1 MKDSEKRN
9 ILILLVVSVIIIV
22 GINIFVKVNTKPQN
36 EQTNTGT
43 TEENTP
49 SDNQKN
55 ETQKEEEIDEYTQ
68 VLADGSKLNISD
80 NLAKGKT
87 FEGLEITNIQLKAE
101 GKTTRLLADVENKT
115 GARTKDR
122 MIKIDFLDKD
132 GKVIT
137 TMRGFINPMEV
148 GGTSKINISVS
159 ADVSNTY
166 DIKISNV

>member
-9 ILILLVVSVIIIV
+9 ILILLVVSVVIV
-22 GINIFVKVNTKPQN
+22 VGLNIFVKVNTKPQN
-36 EQTNTGT
+36 DQTNTGT
-43 TEENTP
+43 TLGNAPLDE
-49 SDNQKN
+49 QKN
-55 ETQKEEEIDEYTQ
+55 EKQEEEIDEYTQ

-87 FEGLEITNIQLKAE
+87 FEGLEITNMQLKE
-101 GKTTRLLADVENKT
+101 GETTRLLADVENKT
-115 GARTKDR
+115 GAKTKDR

-132 GKVIT
+132 GNVIT
-137 TMRGFINPMEV
+137 TMRGFINPMEA
-148 GGTSKINISVS
+148 GGKSRINLSVS